1 MILNIDY
8 IKFSITSI
16 SDSTCVMKTSYFIT
30 VQNITFND
38 TIHSYRSAK
47 RNADPDVRVDF
58 DVISNDVQTSH
69 FLHIPVKSI
78 GKPYHTCVI
87 SLRRFGTTL
96 VYSIYTYLLY
106 VQRWRNVLLHK
117 WHAIKSTVNSQT
129 SCLFSCRL
137 RV

>member
-1 MILNIDY
+1 MILNIDD

-16 SDSTCVMKTSYFIT
+16 SDNTCVMRTSYFIT

-58 DVISNDVQTSH
+58 DVISNDVQTTH
-69 FLHIPVKSI
+69 FLHIPLKSI

-87 SLRRFGTTL
+87 SLRRNNSRIL
-96 VYSIYTYLLY
+96 HIYIF
-106 VQRWRNVLLHK
+106 
-117 WHAIKSTVNSQT
+117 A
-129 SCLFSCRL
+129 L
-137 RV
+137 RTALEKCFIT